1 MRPFAE
7 ELLRALGR
15 RGPILVY
22 NQAFEAARLREL
34 ATMLPDLA
42 DALLALVACMVD
54 LLPIT
59 RDHYYHPAMMG
70 SWSIKAVL
78 PTIAPELDYENLD
91 DVADGGQ
98 AQLAYLEA
106 THPNTTADRKKSLET
121 ALRRYC
127 GRDTLAMV
135 RLVHALANH

>member
-1 MRPFAE
+1 MF
-7 ELLRALGR
+7 
-15 RGPILVY
+15 
-22 NQAFEAARLREL
+22 
-34 ATMLPDLA
+34 PDIA
-42 DALLALVACMVD
+42 DGLLALVARMVD

-78 PTIAPELDYENLD
+78 PTIAPELDYENLV

-106 THPNTTADRKKSLET
+106 VDPDTSADRRALLDQ

-127 GRDTLAMV
+127 GRDTMAMV
-135 RLVHALANH
+135 RLTQVLAGR

>member
-1 MRPFAE
+1 
-7 ELLRALGR
+7 
-15 RGPILVY
+15 
-22 NQAFEAARLREL
+22 
-34 ATMLPDLA
+34 
-42 DALLALVACMVD
+42 
-54 LLPIT
+54 
-59 RDHYYHPAMMG
+59 MMG

-106 THPNTTADRKKSLET
+106 THPDATTGRRASLEQ

-135 RLVHALANH
+135 RLVRALASTTLGDVSKVSR